1 MGRGKRFPL
10 LPQLRQDAM
19 QTLPKI
25 TRRTTRVEFSSREL
39 LLIDSAM
46 FDALVR
52 LLKDSKSFD
61 ITNPDDDTWNMEART
76 EADIIRSVQNKI
88 NFALK
93 QIELDSKQ

>member
-1 MGRGKRFPL
+1 
-10 LPQLRQDAM
+10 M

-39 LLIDSAM
+39 LLIDVAM
-46 FDALVR
+46 FDSLVR

-61 ITNPDDDTWNMEART
+61 ISEPDDDVWSMEART
-76 EADIIRSVQNKI
+76 EADIIRNIQNKI

-93 QIELDSKQ
+93 QIELEGKQ

>member
-1 MGRGKRFPL
+1 
-10 LPQLRQDAM
+10 M

-25 TRRTTRVEFSSREL
+25 TRRTTRVELSSREL
-39 LLIDSAM
+39 LLLDAAM
-46 FDALVR
+46 FDSMVR

-61 ITNPDDDTWNMEART
+61 ITEPEDDAWGMECRT

-93 QIELDSKQ
+93 QIELESKQ